1 MTQAPCNRPQRFRER
16 GYCVV
21 PGFLEPA
28 ELAELRHVCDIVLE
42 RMRAESPTKGH
53 TTPSISLFADTNTF
67 SREPDALNRLTTFVA
82 SARVCAQLEGLAHAH
97 EAPTPSIKKID
108 YYHEQTLHDWEGDW
122 HRDSQFI
129 ESDPERERALVLS
142 TTSVHLRVALE
153 HDDRLEL
160 VPGSH
165 LRGDTSDEL
174 RIRKGAR
181 RTSAEMPG
189 ATRVVLHAG
198 DACIFHAWSIH
209 RATYQRAPLRRTI
222 DLLFAFGRSQPPR
235 WAGSDPSNKVR

>member
-1 MTQAPCNRPQRFRER
+1 MTQAPRNRTQRFLER

-21 PGFLEPA
+21 PAFLEPA
-28 ELAELRHVCDIVLE
+28 ERAELRHACDIVLE
-42 RMRAESPTKGH
+42 QVRAESTTKGH
-53 TTPSISLFADTNTF
+53 TTPSISLCADSF
-67 SREPDALNRLTTFVA
+67 SREPDALNRLATFVT
-82 SARVCAQLEGLAHAH
+82 SARVCALLEGLAHVH
-97 EAPTPSIKKID
+97 EEPTPRVKKID

-122 HRDSQFI
+122 HRDSQFT
-129 ESDPERERALVLS
+129 ESDPERERTLVMS

-165 LRGDTSDEL
+165 LRGDTSEEL

-181 RTSAEMPG
+181 RASAEMPG

-222 DLLFAFGRSQPPR
+222 DLLFAFGRPQPPR
-235 WAGSDPSNKVR
+235 WEVK

>member
-1 MTQAPCNRPQRFRER
+1 MTQAPRNRTQRFRER

-21 PGFLEPA
+21 PAFLEPA
-28 ELAELRHVCDIVLE
+28 ELAELRHACDIVLE
-42 RMRAESPTKGH
+42 RVRDESTTKGH
-53 TTPSISLFADTNTF
+53 STPSVSLFADPNTF
-67 SREPDALNRLTTFVA
+67 SRESDALNRITTFVA
-82 SARVCAQLEGLAHAH
+82 SARVCALLEGLAHAH
-97 EAPTPSIKKID
+97 EESTPRVKKID

-122 HRDSQFI
+122 HRDSQFT
-129 ESDPERERALVLS
+129 ESDPERERTLVLS

-165 LRGDTSDEL
+165 LRWDTSEEL
-174 RIRKGAR
+174 GIRKGAR
-181 RTSAEMPG
+181 RASAEMPG

-209 RATYQRAPLRRTI
+209 RATYLRAPLRRTI
-222 DLLFAFGRSQPPR
+222 DLLYAFGRSQPPR
-235 WAGSDPSNKVR
+235 WEVK